1 MCEEGVDNKVSGLG
15 LGLNRCRWLPK
26 ALLCVRHG
34 HEQLMCLR
42 PGPRVTTLHG
52 LDPKPLREMKPLQ
65 RRKQEINCGIIKK
78 KKKHIRCLTLIPGT
92 ELQKSL
98 EFFEGQ
104 EYLCYANQVTDDGQG
119 H

>member
-1 MCEEGVDNKVSGLG
+1 
-15 LGLNRCRWLPK
+15 
-26 ALLCVRHG
+26 
-34 HEQLMCLR
+34 MCLQ

-65 RRKQEINCGIIKK
+65 RREQETNCGIKKQTNKK
-78 KKKHIRCLTLIPGT
+78 KQRKKRICCLTLIPGT

-104 EYLCYANQVTDDGQG
+104 DSLCYANEVTDDGQG